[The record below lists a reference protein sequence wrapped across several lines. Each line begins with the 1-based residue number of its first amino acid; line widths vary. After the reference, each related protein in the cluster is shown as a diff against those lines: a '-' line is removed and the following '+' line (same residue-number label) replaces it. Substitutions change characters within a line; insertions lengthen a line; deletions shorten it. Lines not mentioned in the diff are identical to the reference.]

1 MNQIAR
7 AARVFIEEPSAVDF
21 QDVLA
26 SHLLYGYVYSTPESF
41 IMARPV
47 NINALHEEILDP
59 NADFD
64 SPNAWFIY
72 AAAGTLESFLAIEPY
87 PLPFFGWEKRN
98 RIRFWQRERV
108 INAIRTPSSHLF
120 GCSIS

>member
-1 MNQIAR
+1 MSPIAK

-47 NINALHEEILDP
+47 NVDASHKEILDS
-59 NADFD
+59 NVDFAN
-64 SPNAWFIY
+64 PNAWFIY

-98 RIRFWQRERV
+98 RVRFWPRERV
-108 INAIRTPSSHLF
+108 INAIRAPSSHLL
-120 GCSIS
+120 GCPIS